1 MTLGTFIKVKFGTQ
15 GHLSESLELH
25 MNTVNKWYMNDPKKL
40 FMHVNSIAKWSDTPV
55 EEVVR
60 MIEERC
66 DDVKHLQSK

>member
-25 MNTVNKWYMNDPKKL
+25 MNSVNKWYMNDPKKL